1 MYILEEIKVAEIT
14 AKLVKE
20 LRDKTGVGMMDAKK
34 ALVAVDGDID
44 KAVDYLRENGL
55 AKAAK
60 KADRIAAEGLTSIFV
75 NGNTAAVI
83 EVNAETDFVAKNDKF
98 QNLVATISE
107 LIATEKPADLDAALA
122 LSVDGTPLS
131 EVIAEATATIGEKI
145 ELRRFEVVSKGDN
158 EAFGAYLHMGGRIAA
173 LTVLE
178 GTTDEAAAKD
188 VSMHIAAINP
198 KYVSRDQVSAEEL
211 EHERKVLTEQA
222 LNEGKPANIVEKM
235 IEGRVNK
242 FLAEISLNDQ
252 PFVKNP
258 DQTVSEFVATKGAT
272 VKSFVRF
279 EVGEGI
285 EKRVDNFVEEVM
297 SQVKK

>member
-1 MYILEEIKVAEIT
+1 MAEIT

-34 ALVAVDGDID
+34 ALVAVDGEIE
-44 KAVDYLRENGL
+44 KAIDYLRENGL

-60 KADRIAAEGLTSIFV
+60 KADRIAAEGLTSIYV
-75 NGNTAAVI
+75 DGDTAAVI

-98 QNLVATISE
+98 QTLVATVGE
-107 LIATEKPADLDAALA
+107 LIAKEKPADLDAALV
-122 LSVDGTPLS
+122 LDVNGTPLK

-145 ELRRFEVVSKGDN
+145 ELRRFEVVTKEDTQ
-158 EAFGAYLHMGGRIAA
+158 AFGAYLHMGGRIAA
-173 LTVLE
+173 LSVLD
-178 GTTDEAAAKD
+178 GTDDEAMAKD

-198 KYVSRDQVSAEEL
+198 KYVSRDQVSADEI
-211 EHERKVLTEQA
+211 EHEKKVLTEQA
-222 LNEGKPANIVEKM
+222 LNEGKPAEIVEKM
-235 IEGRVNK
+235 IVGRLNK

-258 DQTVSEFVATKGAT
+258 DQTVAQYVATKGAK
-272 VKSFVRF
+272 VASFVRF